1 MFFSFV
7 KGFFI
12 GIDLIHESCKVFS
25 DSVNVLISVR
35 NCFGDFLPFGKENV
49 SLIMFFFELFCSLV
63 QLNLTCLG
71 GCDFLIEFLLFS
83 GDFQSQL
90 FDLKI
95 KLSDFCI
102 VFLSVFLKDNIILF
116 FLFAGNGPLL
126 KLLLIPVEFKLD
138 LFNFF
143 IGSENSDL
151 DVIKSFLIFSNDFV
165 MFFYFVL
172 KSATLSFSNLPE
184 MVFGFSLFIFL
195 VNKAFS
201 V

>member
-1 MFFSFV
+1 
-7 KGFFI
+7 
-12 GIDLIHESCKVFS
+12 
-25 DSVNVLISVR
+25 
-35 NCFGDFLPFGKENV
+35 
-49 SLIMFFFELFCSLV
+49 MFFFELLCSLV

-95 KLSDFCI
+95 KLSDFSI
-102 VFLSVFLKDNIILF
+102 VFLSVFLKDNVILF
-116 FLFAGNGPLL
+116 FLFASNGPLL
-126 KLLLIPVEFKLD
+126 KFLLIPVQFKLD

-143 IGSENSDL
+143 IGPENPDL
-151 DVIKSFLIFSNDFV
+151 NVIKPFLIFSNDFV

-172 KSATLSFSNLPE
+172 KPATLSFSNLPE
-184 MVFGFSLFIFL
+184 MVFGFSLFVFL